1 MCGLLRAPPR
11 GTGPARRACGLSGPT
26 RRANQNRAQEAGDT
40 KTTAAASQAGW
51 GQEGSQRQPLLSS
64 QVIS

>member
-1 MCGLLRAPPR
+1 MSGPLR

-26 RRANQNRAQEAGDT
+26 RRASQNRAQEAGDT
-40 KTTAAASQAGW
+40 KTTAAASQARW

-64 QVIS
+64 QVIA